1 MEKNLVVCFI
11 SSPKIPSPMD
21 IIQHENSTISDSV
34 SCGPAGT
41 IRSWCLRSQIFH
53 LIFVNFLQSWY
64 SAFIYNLQIVRTFW
78 QTRAFKN
85 HIFQLISGTLWI
97 LKPNLKRWFLL
108 KGLGLYIKTWYAI
121 VEYSCFF
128 FFIWI
133 SNSYYI

>member
-1 MEKNLVVCFI
+1 MEKK
-11 SSPKIPSPMD
+11 SSSMFHFLSK
-21 IIQHENSTISDSV
+21 NSFSYGHNPTWKLYHLRFSWLWTSR
-34 SCGPAGT
+34 T

-78 QTRAFKN
+78 QTRAFKK

-121 VEYSCFF
+121 VEYSFF
-128 FFIWI
+128 FFYLNI
-133 SNSYYI
+133 